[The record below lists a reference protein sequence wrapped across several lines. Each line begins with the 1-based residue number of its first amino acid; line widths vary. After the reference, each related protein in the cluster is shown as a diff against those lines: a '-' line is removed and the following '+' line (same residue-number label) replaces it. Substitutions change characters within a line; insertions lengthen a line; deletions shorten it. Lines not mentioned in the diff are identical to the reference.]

1 MSFRLFGVLRS
12 AYSVLFTLLSLP
24 ISFVSA
30 MSVLEIV
37 CSSVLEIVCS
47 SFLTKAELVI
57 SLAKGRPKLLKW
69 GGLWECPRRRT
80 YEL

>member
-1 MSFRLFGVLRS
+1 
-12 AYSVLFTLLSLP
+12 
-24 ISFVSA
+24 
-30 MSVLEIV
+30 MSVLEIVCSSVLEIVCSSVLVIV

-47 SFLTKAELVI
+47 SFLTKAELII

-69 GGLWECPRRRT
+69 GGLWECLRRRT